1 MAWSCLDVALD
12 KSSFNRI
19 LSRAMPLADHR
30 ESGNQWTSTDTTEK
44 IQLCGLKRH
53 MRVVCII
60 SFYSNHL
67 FGGFPFFW
75 FHLDLGI
82 FTLESKHIGK
92 DVTYSSQSCLRPHC
106 LGLHDLCHGAWY
118 DSPFKDRAK
127 ISQSFLEKQ
136 EADDAF
142 TKVRSQYERNCVK
155 SIKLFRPK
163 KKPT

>member
-1 MAWSCLDVALD
+1 MAQSCLDVALD
-12 KSSFNRI
+12 KRSYNRS
-19 LSRAMPLADHR
+19 LSRAKPLADHR

-44 IQLCGLKRH
+44 IQHCGLKRH

-92 DVTYSSQSCLRPHC
+92 DVTYSLDHI
-106 LGLHDLCHGAWY
+106 AWDCMIY
-118 DSPFKDRAK
+118 VMEPDMTHLSKT
-127 ISQSFLEKQ
+127 KQ
-136 EADDAF
+136 GSH
-142 TKVRSQYERNCVK
+142 KV
-155 SIKLFRPK
+155 F
-163 KKPT
+163 